1 VYTQSID
8 PESYRR
14 QYPLYKTIRIR
25 GENLNRIKTRASR
38 YGQSV
43 DEIITEILKRL
54 EYYERLG
61 YELPSENGES
71 F

>member
-1 VYTQSID
+1 MYIQGIS

-25 GENLNRIKTRASR
+25 GENLNRIKKRASR
-38 YGQSV
+38 YGQTV
-43 DEIITEILKRL
+43 DETITEILKRL

-61 YELPSENGES
+61 YELPSENGGS